1 MFNRMSYFL
10 MLQNIKLCLPS
21 SVYQVPFRPEDAYT
35 GYLVDR
41 LRELLGYKVQIVA
54 NQKLKVYGYKCGPF
68 VGWFYHSYGTV
79 KKHEVLYE
87 KIRADV
93 WVPCG
98 GEPN

>member
-1 MFNRMSYFL
+1 
-10 MLQNIKLCLPS
+10 MLLNIKLCLPS
-21 SVYQVPFRPEDAYT
+21 PGHQVPFRPEDAYT

-41 LRELLGYKVQIVA
+41 LSELLGYQVQIVA

-87 KIRADV
+87 KIRSNV

-98 GEPN
+98 GEPK